1 MKDKKYLIDTSVIL
15 DNPHNLVALYQ
26 NGSNELYISDVVL
39 AELNGHKEDSINE
52 KGFFAREFIRALD
65 AGKLEESKLKT
76 HGEDSIFKFKFKFE
90 GIDEEIELFSIN
102 RTTYK
107 AASKTNDLKLV
118 EVSEDYKLSLV
129 TNDIALKIIALS
141 RGVDSESLRKGAVIS
156 PEKIDFT
163 KEFSVPKSA
172 KVKRIKEIFSEERK
186 HNQLIINLTS
196 KGQETGEKEFYIVG
210 NPDPLKMDAN
220 DFKDYQVKP
229 TNLEQK
235 FLLRMLA
242 MPSAEIAVIT
252 GSTGSGKTLM
262 ALQEGLRRVKD
273 KNDSIDGIV
282 YLRNTVNANDKASEL
297 GFRKGDQNQKLGYF
311 AYPLFG
317 SINFLIYNAAIGKKS
332 KNLEEVKSEKSNAIT
347 KEGATTKFMEDYNIE
362 VMDIAHARG
371 VTITNK
377 FVIFDEAQNASNA
390 TLQLL
395 GTRLG
400 KNSRLV
406 ILGDYRQVDHPYL
419 SKQRNSLVTMLKK
432 AEITDI
438 AAIQLRKTIR
448 SDIAKWFQENLS

>member
-1 MKDKKYLIDTSVIL
+1 
-15 DNPHNLVALYQ
+15 
-26 NGSNELYISDVVL
+26 
-39 AELNGHKEDSINE
+39 
-52 KGFFAREFIRALD
+52 
-65 AGKLEESKLKT
+65 
-76 HGEDSIFKFKFKFE
+76 
-90 GIDEEIELFSIN
+90 
-102 RTTYK
+102 
-107 AASKTNDLKLV
+107 
-118 EVSEDYKLSLV
+118 
-129 TNDIALKIIALS
+129 
-141 RGVDSESLRKGAVIS
+141 
-156 PEKIDFT
+156 
-163 KEFSVPKSA
+163 
-172 KVKRIKEIFSEERK
+172 
-186 HNQLIINLTS
+186 
-196 KGQETGEKEFYIVG
+196 
-210 NPDPLKMDAN
+210 MDAN

-317 SINFLIYNAAIGKKS
+317 SINFLIDNAAIGKKS

-371 VTITNK
+371 VTITK
-377 FVIFDEAQNASNA
+377 
-390 TLQLL
+390 
-395 GTRLG
+395 
-400 KNSRLV
+400 
-406 ILGDYRQVDHPYL
+406 
-419 SKQRNSLVTMLKK
+419 
-432 AEITDI
+432 
-438 AAIQLRKTIR
+438 
-448 SDIAKWFQENLS
+448 